1 MRNRF
6 PVIAVVLA
14 VLAAGCQGSPSKP
27 LPEPAP
33 PLVDLVDPRIGTGGF
48 GFAYGA
54 AFFGA
59 AVPHGMVKI
68 GPDTTGDF
76 GEIRFV
82 HTSGQWADDATIL
95 CFSHTHLHGIGVPAG
110 GTVALMP
117 TTTYDPARPAAV
129 DYRATRVDEDAAPG
143 SYRVRLDEPDILV
156 ELSATARA
164 AHHRYTFPDSTRAAT
179 VVLDLDRVIVEGEV
193 LAASLERVDDHTL
206 RGSMHVQAS
215 LSPPGG
221 YVVFFVV
228 VADAPFDVQASA
240 DDGASATLPMSGAV
254 VRAALQ
260 FGARDA
266 STPVQLR
273 VGLSLV
279 DVDGAARNLA
289 AELPEFGHERVV
301 AAARAAWDEQLRVV
315 RLFGGTKDDQVQ
327 FASALYR
334 NFLMPTIVSDVDGR
348 FVGPD
353 GSIHVAD
360 GFTML
365 TDLSLWDT
373 YRSTQPLY
381 GLLAPRSARDVG
393 KSLLA
398 FTQIAGFVPVWPM
411 ATGDADV
418 MIGAPGEVTIADALA
433 RGALAKDDVAPVW
446 PVMRAAALDMQTEP
460 EAGRQGR
467 SDVVVY
473 DALGYVPTT
482 RRASVSSTLEYQ
494 IDDVALASVATA
506 LGDVDAAARLRERAT
521 GWQKLFDPDT
531 GFLRGRDEAGAFR
544 PLDEPFD
551 PTNFGADYVEASAW
565 QSLFPLDD
573 VEGIE
578 AVYGGRAGAVA
589 KLDELLTLTEADWAT
604 RDPDSSVFGIHP
616 LPYHWQGN
624 EPSLHVSALPFE
636 LGDRALGR
644 RFVDWIKATQYDTD
658 VAGVPGN
665 DDGGATSAWLVLAML
680 GLHPIAGSDAWVLGT
695 PHFPRVEVDVDGGVL
710 AITRAGSDD
719 DGAVV
724 TLDDERVDGPRI
736 PHARLVAG
744 GTLHFAGSRP

>member
-1 MRNRF
+1 MRRRH
-6 PVIAVVLA
+6 LR
-14 VLAAGCQGSPSKP
+14 LAAVALTILASACAEPPSSPA
-27 LPEPAP
+27 PAP
-33 PLVDLVDPRIGTGGF
+33 PLVDLIDTRIGTGGF

-54 AFFGA
+54 GFFGA
-59 AVPHGMVKI
+59 AVPHGMVKV

-76 GEIRFV
+76 GEVRFV
-82 HTSGQWADDATIL
+82 HTSGHWAEDPTIL
-95 CFSHTHLHGIGVPAG
+95 CFSHTHLHGIGVPEG
-110 GTVALMP
+110 GAVAVMP
-117 TTTYDPARPAAV
+117 TTSFSPDRPRAV
-129 DYRATRVDEDAAPG
+129 DYRATRVEESAPPG
-143 SYRVRLDEPDILV
+143 SYRVRLQEPDIVV
-156 ELSATARA
+156 ELAATPRA
-164 AHHRYTFPDSTRAAT
+164 AHHRYTFPDGTAEAT

-193 LAASLERVDDHTL
+193 LSASLEQVDDVTL
-206 RGSMHVQAS
+206 RGRLHVEGS

-221 YVVFFVV
+221 YVVFFVL
-228 VADAPFDVQASA
+228 VADAPFAIAASG
-240 DDGASATLPMSGAV
+240 DDGVAATLPLEGEV
-254 VRAALQ
+254 VRAALH
-260 FGARDA
+260 FGPRDV

-289 AELPEFGHERVV
+289 AELPAFGHDIVV
-301 AAARAAWDEQLRVV
+301 DDARAAWAAQLDGV
-315 RLFGGTKDDQVQ
+315 RLFGGSRSDHVQ

-334 NFLMPTIVSDVDGR
+334 NFLMPTILSDVDGR

-353 GSIHVAD
+353 GVVHVAD

-381 GLLAPRSARDVG
+381 GLLAPSSARDVG

-398 FTQIAGFVPVWPM
+398 FTDIAGFVPVWPM

-433 RGALAKDDVAPVW
+433 RGALDVADVEATW
-446 PVMRAAALDMQTEP
+446 PTLRAAALDVAAEP
-460 EAGRQGR
+460 AAGRQGR
-467 SDVVVY
+467 SDVVIY
-473 DALGYVPTT
+473 DELGWVPTT

-494 IDDVALASVATA
+494 ANDVALATIADAV
-506 LGDVDAAARLRERAT
+506 DDDDAATRLRERAT
-521 GWQKLFDPDT
+521 GWRLLYDDAT

-544 PLDEPFD
+544 PLDGPFD
-551 PTNFGADYVEASAW
+551 PTSFGEDYVEASAW

-573 VEGIE
+573 VAGIE
-578 AVYGGRAGAVA
+578 AVYGGRDGALA
-589 KLDELLTLTEADWAT
+589 KLAELLDLTEADWAT
-604 RDPDSSVFGIHP
+604 RDPESDIFGVSP
-616 LPYHWQGN
+616 LPFHWQGN

-636 LGDRALGR
+636 LGDRALGQ
-644 RFVDWIKATQYDTD
+644 RFVSWVKTTQYHDG

-680 GLHPIAGSDAWVLGT
+680 GLHPIAGSDAWVPGT

-710 AITRAGSDD
+710 AITRDGAAD
-719 DGAVV
+719 DGAVI
-724 TLDDERVDGPRI
+724 TLDDEVIAGPRL

-744 GTLHFAGSRP
+744 GVLHFGASDGE